1 MINKIW
7 FLFISIGIV
16 FGIINNKIDLI
27 NTQII
32 KSAKDS
38 LDIFLN
44 IFPTL
49 VLWVGV
55 MNIVSESGLLI
66 KISNFMYPLFKH
78 IFPDIKKGDEAL
90 SYISSALTA
99 NFLGMSNAATPFSIK
114 AMKSLQEINTNKE
127 CASRS
132 MITFLLI
139 NSTGFVLVP
148 TTVISLR
155 MMYKSINP
163 TKIIL
168 PTLLITFLSTIIAI
182 ILDKMINKVKN
193 EQLYNT
199 NNYIFNCNL
208 QL

>member
-114 AMKSLQEINTNKE
+114 AMKSLQEINTNKQ

-193 EQLYNT
+193 E
-199 NNYIFNCNL
+199 
-208 QL
+208 

>member
-66 KISNFMYPLFKH
+66 KLSNFMYPLFKH

-114 AMKSLQEINTNKE
+114 TMKSLQEINTNKE

-168 PTLLITFLSTIIAI
+168 PTLLTTFLSTIIAI
-182 ILDKMINKVKN
+182 ILDKMINRVKN
-193 EQLYNT
+193 E
-199 NNYIFNCNL
+199 
-208 QL
+208 

>member
-55 MNIVSESGLLI
+55 MNIVSESELLI

-193 EQLYNT
+193 E
-199 NNYIFNCNL
+199 
-208 QL
+208 

>member
-78 IFPDIKKGDEAL
+78 IFPDIKKCDEAL

-193 EQLYNT
+193 E
-199 NNYIFNCNL
+199 
-208 QL
+208 

>member
-114 AMKSLQEINTNKE
+114 AMKSLQKINTNKE

-193 EQLYNT
+193 E
-199 NNYIFNCNL
+199 
-208 QL
+208 

>member
-7 FLFISIGIV
+7 FLFISIGII
-16 FGIINNKIDLI
+16 FGIINNKIDII

-38 LDIFLN
+38 LDIFFN

-49 VLWVGV
+49 VLWTGV
-55 MNIVSESGLLI
+55 MNIVSKSGLLI

-127 CASRS
+127 YASRS

-139 NSTGFVLVP
+139 NSTGFVLIP

-168 PTLLITFLSTIIAI
+168 PTLLTTFLSTIIAI
-182 ILDKMINKVKN
+182 ILDKIINKVKK
-193 EQLYNT
+193 
-199 NNYIFNCNL
+199 
-208 QL
+208 

>member
-66 KISNFMYPLFKH
+66 KLSNFMYPLFKH

-155 MMYKSINP
+155 MMYKSIDP

-168 PTLLITFLSTIIAI
+168 PTLLTTFLSTIIAI
-182 ILDKMINKVKN
+182 ILDKIINRVKN
-193 EQLYNT
+193 E
-199 NNYIFNCNL
+199 
-208 QL
+208 

>member
-193 EQLYNT
+193 E
-199 NNYIFNCNL
+199 
-208 QL
+208 

>member
-168 PTLLITFLSTIIAI
+168 PTLLTTFLSTIIAI
-182 ILDKMINKVKN
+182 ILDKVINKVKN
-193 EQLYNT
+193 E
-199 NNYIFNCNL
+199 
-208 QL
+208 

>member
-114 AMKSLQEINTNKE
+114 AMKSLQEINTNRE

-182 ILDKMINKVKN
+182 ILDKMLNKVKN
-193 EQLYNT
+193 E
-199 NNYIFNCNL
+199 
-208 QL
+208 

>member
-55 MNIVSESGLLI
+55 MNIVSESELLI

-168 PTLLITFLSTIIAI
+168 PTLLTTFLSTIIAI
-182 ILDKMINKVKN
+182 ILDKMINRVKN
-193 EQLYNT
+193 E
-199 NNYIFNCNL
+199 
-208 QL
+208 

>member
-139 NSTGFVLVP
+139 NSTGFVLVT

-193 EQLYNT
+193 E
-199 NNYIFNCNL
+199 
-208 QL
+208 

>member
-16 FGIINNKIDLI
+16 FGIVNNKIDLI

-66 KISNFMYPLFKH
+66 KISNFMYPLFKQ

-155 MMYKSINP
+155 MMYKSIDP

-168 PTLLITFLSTIIAI
+168 PTLLTTFLSTIIAI
-182 ILDKMINKVKN
+182 ILDKIINRVKN
-193 EQLYNT
+193 E
-199 NNYIFNCNL
+199 
-208 QL
+208 

>member
-182 ILDKMINKVKN
+182 ILDTMINKVKN
-193 EQLYNT
+193 E
-199 NNYIFNCNL
+199 
-208 QL
+208 

>member
-16 FGIINNKIDLI
+16 FVIINNKIDLI

-193 EQLYNT
+193 E
-199 NNYIFNCNL
+199 
-208 QL
+208 

>member
-27 NTQII
+27 NTQIS

-155 MMYKSINP
+155 MIYKSINP

-193 EQLYNT
+193 E
-199 NNYIFNCNL
+199 
-208 QL
+208 

>member
-155 MMYKSINP
+155 MMYKSNNP

-193 EQLYNT
+193 E
-199 NNYIFNCNL
+199 
-208 QL
+208 

>member
-16 FGIINNKIDLI
+16 FGIVNNKIDLI

-163 TKIIL
+163 SKIIL
-168 PTLLITFLSTIIAI
+168 PTLLTTFLSTIIAI
-182 ILDKMINKVKN
+182 ILDKIINRVKN
-193 EQLYNT
+193 E
-199 NNYIFNCNL
+199 
-208 QL
+208 

>member
-16 FGIINNKIDLI
+16 FGIVNNKIDLI

-148 TTVISLR
+148 TTIISLR

-168 PTLLITFLSTIIAI
+168 PTLLTTFLSTIIAI
-182 ILDKMINKVKN
+182 ILDKIINRVKN
-193 EQLYNT
+193 E
-199 NNYIFNCNL
+199 
-208 QL
+208 

>member
-38 LDIFLN
+38 LDIFFN

-66 KISNFMYPLFKH
+66 KLSNFMYPLFKH

-168 PTLLITFLSTIIAI
+168 PTLLTTFLSTIIAI
-182 ILDKMINKVKN
+182 ILDKVINRVKN
-193 EQLYNT
+193 E
-199 NNYIFNCNL
+199 
-208 QL
+208 

>member
-78 IFPDIKKGDEAL
+78 IFPNIKKGDEAL

-168 PTLLITFLSTIIAI
+168 PTLLTTFLSTIIAI
-182 ILDKMINKVKN
+182 ILDKIINKVKN
-193 EQLYNT
+193 E
-199 NNYIFNCNL
+199 
-208 QL
+208 

>member
-66 KISNFMYPLFKH
+66 KLSNFMYPLFKH

-168 PTLLITFLSTIIAI
+168 PTLLTTFLSTIIAI
-182 ILDKMINKVKN
+182 ILDKVINMVKN
-193 EQLYNT
+193 E
-199 NNYIFNCNL
+199 
-208 QL
+208 

>member
-16 FGIINNKIDLI
+16 FGIINNTIDLI

-193 EQLYNT
+193 E
-199 NNYIFNCNL
+199 
-208 QL
+208 

>member
-16 FGIINNKIDLI
+16 FGIINNKMDLI

-148 TTVISLR
+148 TTIISLR

-193 EQLYNT
+193 E
-199 NNYIFNCNL
+199 
-208 QL
+208 

>member
-114 AMKSLQEINTNKE
+114 AMKSLQKINTNKE

-168 PTLLITFLSTIIAI
+168 PTLLITFLSTTIAI

-193 EQLYNT
+193 E
-199 NNYIFNCNL
+199 
-208 QL
+208 

>member
-99 NFLGMSNAATPFSIK
+99 NFLGMSNATTPFSIK
-114 AMKSLQEINTNKE
+114 AMKSLQKINTNKE

-193 EQLYNT
+193 E
-199 NNYIFNCNL
+199 
-208 QL
+208 

>member
-55 MNIVSESGLLI
+55 MNIVSESGLLT

-168 PTLLITFLSTIIAI
+168 PTLLTTFLSTIIAI
-182 ILDKMINKVKN
+182 ILDKIINRVKN
-193 EQLYNT
+193 E
-199 NNYIFNCNL
+199 
-208 QL
+208 

>member
-132 MITFLLI
+132 MITFQLI
-139 NSTGFVLVP
+139 KSTCFVLVP

-193 EQLYNT
+193 E
-199 NNYIFNCNL
+199 
-208 QL
+208 

>member
-168 PTLLITFLSTIIAI
+168 PTLLTTFLSTIIAI
-182 ILDKMINKVKN
+182 ILDKVINMVKN
-193 EQLYNT
+193 E
-199 NNYIFNCNL
+199 
-208 QL
+208 

>member
-32 KSAKDS
+32 KSAKES

-127 CASRS
+127 CVSRS

-168 PTLLITFLSTIIAI
+168 PTLLTTFLSTIIAI
-182 ILDKMINKVKN
+182 ILDKIINRVKN
-193 EQLYNT
+193 E
-199 NNYIFNCNL
+199 
-208 QL
+208 

>member
-66 KISNFMYPLFKH
+66 KLSNFMYPLFKH

-168 PTLLITFLSTIIAI
+168 PTLLTTFLSTIIAI
-182 ILDKMINKVKN
+182 ILDKVINKVKN
-193 EQLYNT
+193 E
-199 NNYIFNCNL
+199 
-208 QL
+208 

>member
-32 KSAKDS
+32 KSAIDS

-193 EQLYNT
+193 E
-199 NNYIFNCNL
+199 
-208 QL
+208 

>member
-155 MMYKSINP
+155 MMYESINP

-168 PTLLITFLSTIIAI
+168 PTLLTTFLSTIIAI
-182 ILDKMINKVKN
+182 ILDKMINRVKN
-193 EQLYNT
+193 E
-199 NNYIFNCNL
+199 
-208 QL
+208 

>member
-114 AMKSLQEINTNKE
+114 AMKSLQEINTNTE

-168 PTLLITFLSTIIAI
+168 PTLLTTFLSTIIAI
-182 ILDKMINKVKN
+182 ILDKIINRVKN
-193 EQLYNT
+193 E
-199 NNYIFNCNL
+199 
-208 QL
+208 

>member
-66 KISNFMYPLFKH
+66 KLSNFMYPLFKR

-168 PTLLITFLSTIIAI
+168 PTLLTTFLSTIIAI
-182 ILDKMINKVKN
+182 ILDKIINRVKN
-193 EQLYNT
+193 E
-199 NNYIFNCNL
+199 
-208 QL
+208 

>member
-168 PTLLITFLSTIIAI
+168 PTLLITCLSTIIAI

-193 EQLYNT
+193 E
-199 NNYIFNCNL
+199 
-208 QL
+208 

>member
-16 FGIINNKIDLI
+16 FGIVNNKIDLI

-168 PTLLITFLSTIIAI
+168 PTLLTTFLSTIIAI
-182 ILDKMINKVKN
+182 ILDKIINRVKN
-193 EQLYNT
+193 E
-199 NNYIFNCNL
+199 
-208 QL
+208 

>member
-168 PTLLITFLSTIIAI
+168 PTLLTTFLSTIIAI
-182 ILDKMINKVKN
+182 ILDKVINRVKN
-193 EQLYNT
+193 E
-199 NNYIFNCNL
+199 
-208 QL
+208 

>member
-66 KISNFMYPLFKH
+66 KLSNFMYPLFKH

-168 PTLLITFLSTIIAI
+168 PTLLTTFLSTIIAI
-182 ILDKMINKVKN
+182 ILDKIINRVKN
-193 EQLYNT
+193 E
-199 NNYIFNCNL
+199 
-208 QL
+208 

>member
-78 IFPDIKKGDEAL
+78 IFPDIRKG
-90 SYISSALTA
+90 
-99 NFLGMSNAATPFSIK
+99 N
-114 AMKSLQEINTNKE
+114 EIFTRNQ
-127 CASRS
+127 
-132 MITFLLI
+132 
-139 NSTGFVLVP
+139 
-148 TTVISLR
+148 
-155 MMYKSINP
+155 Y
-163 TKIIL
+163 
-168 PTLLITFLSTIIAI
+168 
-182 ILDKMINKVKN
+182 
-193 EQLYNT
+193 
-199 NNYIFNCNL
+199 
-208 QL
+208 